1 MGISPLT
8 VAAVGL
14 VMTLLALGCA
24 SPGGIRAVPSAAAT
38 AGLAA
43 TAAPATVASAGTGQS
58 IVLTEWKVAVPA
70 TMNVGQAAF
79 TITNS
84 GTIEHELLVFKSDLD
99 PSAYPKDGAG
109 GIDEEGAGV
118 SLISDG
124 DNIAIGGSQTRTVD
138 LSKPGKY
145 LFVCNIPGHF
155 QAGMFT
161 VVVVK

>member
-8 VAAVGL
+8 VAAVGF

-24 SPGGIRAVPSAAAT
+24 SPGGIQGAPSAAATAT

-43 TAAPATVASAGTGQS
+43 TATAATTAAGQS
-58 IVLTEWKVAVPA
+58 IVLTEWKVAVPT
-70 TMNVGQAAF
+70 TMKAGPADF
-79 TITNS
+79 SITNS

-99 PSAYPKDGAG
+99 PSAYPKDSAG

-124 DNIAIGGSQTRTVD
+124 DNIAIGGSQPRTVD

-161 VVVVK
+161 VVTVK